1 LSARDTGKARANRR
15 VEMATYQLPNQRV
28 ALKVQYLTSS
38 SHTAAGAALHFFQVV
53 EQGVRAGGKPQKR
66 IVVLVDRPTFLA
78 ELDTAI
84 NRCVMVSKIEHM
96 CLFEE
101 DLRPLTGPLTQYDV
115 LLQMSSMLD
124 FIRTIGSI
132 FKPNDPL
139 NPSTMFE
146 LEENQPIAARVNCR
160 LSKVAADDAFSKRQS
175 EEVIKRIKEANARE
189 VAALREAMQKQK
201 EEQLHELVDLHTQN
215 EQLKHTLSQTENLL
229 MEARRAN
236 KDERIALLGQNQAL
250 QVELRERDSRLHSA
264 PSAAPQYVPEPQ
276 VAIAGHVA
284 PYHRLASPPQHLPQP
299 RSASP
304 RPAGGPGVINIF
316 TSGEVPHIVSDDG
329 IPGAYGGDAGRFSRS
344 PGAVRQDNGR
354 FPSPAYRQP
363 SPKPG
368 YRF

>member
-1 LSARDTGKARANRR
+1 
-15 VEMATYQLPNQRV
+15 MAYQLPNQRV

-38 SHTAAGAALHFFQVV
+38 SHTAAGAALHFFMVV

-160 LSKVAADDAFSKRQS
+160 LSRVAADDAFSKRQS

-250 QVELRERDSRLHSA
+250 QVELRERDSRLHQPA
-264 PSAAPQYVPEPQ
+264 PSVPVQYESPDQ
-276 VAIAGHVA
+276 HLAIAGHVA
-284 PYHRLASPPQHLPQP
+284 PFHRLASPPTHQLHQP
-299 RSASP
+299 RSSSP
-304 RPAGGPGVINIF
+304 RPPGQGGIINIF
-316 TSGEVPHIVSDDG
+316 TSGGNPHIVAEDEG
-329 IPGAYGGDAGRFSRS
+329 PGGYGGDVGRFSRS
-344 PGAVRQDNGR
+344 PGAVRQDGAR

>member
-1 LSARDTGKARANRR
+1 
-15 VEMATYQLPNQRV
+15 MATYQMPNQRI

-38 SHTAAGAALHFFQVV
+38 CHTAAGAALHFFQVV

-101 DLRPLTGPLTQYDV
+101 DLRALTGPLTQYDV

-124 FIRTIGSI
+124 FIRTIGCI
-132 FKPNDPL
+132 FKPNDPM
-139 NPSTMFE
+139 NPSTMYE

-160 LSKVAADDAFSKRQS
+160 LSRVAVDDAFSKRQS

-215 EQLKHTLSQTENLL
+215 EQLKHTLAQTENLL
-229 MEARRAN
+229 MEARRLG
-236 KDERIALLGQNQAL
+236 KDERIALMGQNQAL
-250 QVELRERDSRLHSA
+250 QVELRERDSRLA
-264 PSAAPQYVPEPQ
+264 VGPELDPVPRHEPP
-276 VAIAGHVA
+276 VTGYAGSQ
-284 PYHRLASPPQHLPQP
+284 RLSG
-299 RSASP
+299 SP
-304 RPAGGPGVINIF
+304 RPPSPRPHGGVINIY
-316 TSGEVPHIVSDDG
+316 TGAGPPHVITDDG
-329 IPGAYGGDAGRFSRS
+329 DGDPHGSFSPPGTGHWDPRYGARYSRS
-344 PGAVRQDNGR
+344 PGAVRPQPLPGDIQPR
-354 FPSPAYRQP
+354 YPSPSRRQAQ

-368 YRF
+368 WRY